1 MSTANK
7 SIVFLALA
15 FAITWA
21 IVGACWMAG
30 MHQQQ
35 QSGVIALALSMLG
48 PAIAALICAFA
59 FEKGRRADSL
69 GFKFKPNWWW
79 LAAWALPL
87 ALGAGSVLAT
97 VLLSDR
103 TYVDIGQATIQ
114 AAEAQ
119 GQAMPPEAK
128 AFVNTPFIVSMAI
141 FVGALINW
149 PILTLTEEL
158 GWRGYLHGL
167 WRPAGFWRASL
178 GAGFVWGMWHAPAIY
193 LFGLNY
199 PDNRIV
205 GIALF
210 VAFCMLLSPMLTLIR
225 DRGGSVWA
233 AGLFHGT
240 FNAIG
245 GLTIASIS
253 NPSFPWNGIVGIGGY
268 IALVLGVVLVIALQ
282 AASSARAAA
291 APAQT

>member
-1 MSTANK
+1 MSTTNK
-7 SIVFLALA
+7 SIIFLALA

-21 IVGACWMAG
+21 IVGTCWAMG
-30 MHQQQ
+30 LHNQPQT
-35 QSGVIALALSMLG
+35 GVIALALSMLG
-48 PAIAALICAFA
+48 PAISALICAFA
-59 FEKGRRADSL
+59 FEKGRRSESL

-79 LAAWALPL
+79 IAAWLLPL

-103 TYVDIGQATIQ
+103 TYVDIGEATIA

-119 GQAMPPEAK
+119 GQAMPPEAQ
-128 AFVNTPFIVSMAI
+128 AFVTTPFIVGMAI

-178 GAGFVWGMWHAPAIY
+178 GTGVVWGIWHAPAIY

-199 PDNRIV
+199 PDDRV
-205 GIALF
+205 LGIALF
-210 VAFCMLLSPMLTLIR
+210 VVFCMLLSPMLTFIR
-225 DRGGSVWA
+225 DRGRSVWA

-245 GLTIASIS
+245 GLTIASLS
-253 NPSFPWNGIVGIGGY
+253 NPEFPWNGIVGIGGY
-268 IALVLGVVLVIALQ
+268 VALALGVVLVIALQ
-282 AASSARAAA
+282 AGARTKA
-291 APAQT
+291 APAQA